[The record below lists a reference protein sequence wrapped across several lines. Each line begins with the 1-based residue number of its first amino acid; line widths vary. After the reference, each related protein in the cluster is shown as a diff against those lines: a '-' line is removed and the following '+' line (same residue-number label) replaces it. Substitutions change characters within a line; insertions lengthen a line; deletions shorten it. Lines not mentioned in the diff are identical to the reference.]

1 MLLRKHLFSRNI
13 VSGSWR
19 MNRWLVG
26 KLGRR
31 RGRVG
36 VASRVAGMVDG
47 GVDRAHVD
55 PVLDLAG
62 CLSGGNVQLR
72 VGDVVRKL
80 EAVVQD

>member
-1 MLLRKHLFSRNI
+1 MLLRKHLFSRII

-19 MNRWLVG
+19 MNRRLVG

-47 GVDRAHVD
+47 GVDRAHVH
-55 PVLDLAG
+55 PVRDRAG
-62 CLSGGNVQLR
+62 ANVI
-72 VGDVVRKL
+72 KL
-80 EAVVQD
+80 FTSVIYGYS